1 MARIEVP
8 MPQMGESIAEGT
20 VSVWLKKVGDR
31 VERDEPIMEIS
42 TDKVDAEIPSPV
54 AGVLAEVVVNEGQ
67 TVEVGT
73 IVAYIETEA
82 GAAAAAAP
90 PAAPA
95 PAGASDHIQVPEEK
109 STVLPESTVGQ
120 VESGGGAG
128 VPADGSRVPAGATAS
143 ASTGAGN
150 GSAAAPASAAGAPL
164 GEGPHTLE
172 ERLRTKSTPLV
183 RKIAAEHN
191 VAVHQVPGTGRNGRV
206 TKEDIL
212 RYVEEQKAAPAVA
225 AAPSGA
231 PAAPTPPAQRP
242 PAPRQPAPAYEGA
255 FPWDEF
261 YGTPQHP
268 TVAAGPNDRV
278 EPASRMTQIIANN
291 MVQSRR
297 ISPHVHSYFEVDYTR
312 LDRIRAKN
320 RRLWEE
326 QGVKVTY
333 THFIAWAVARALR
346 EFPKINASYSNHE
359 IIYRA
364 EVNLGI
370 AVALDNGLIVPVVKN
385 ADELSLVGL
394 AKRVNDIA
402 TRARGKQ
409 LKPDEIQGGTFTI
422 TNPGIFG
429 TTIGFPIINQP
440 QVDILGVGGVEMR
453 PAVVQDEYGNHAIV
467 PRKRGF
473 ISLGYDHRLVNG
485 ADGDQFLARIKQ
497 LLENFPEEA

>member
-1 MARIEVP
+1 MARVEVP

-54 AGVLAEVVVNEGQ
+54 AGVLAEVVVSEGQ

-73 IVAYIETEA
+73 VVAFIETEA
-82 GAAAAAAP
+82 GAAAAA
-90 PAAPA
+90 PAAPSR
-95 PAGASDHIQVPEEK
+95 PAAGSEDHIQVPEEK
-109 STVLPESTVGQ
+109 PTAMPESAVGQ
-120 VESGGGAG
+120 AETGGAG
-128 VPADGSRVPAGATAS
+128 APADGRVPAAAS
-143 ASTGAGN
+143 AGGAQ
-150 GSAAAPASAAGAPL
+150 PQAAGAPAPSD
-164 GEGPHTLE
+164 GPASLE
-172 ERLRTKSTPLV
+172 ERLRTRSTPLV
-183 RKIAAEHN
+183 RKIAAEHQ
-191 VAVHQVPGTGRNGRV
+191 VEVHQVPGTGRNGRV

-212 RYVEEQKAAPAVA
+212 KFVEEGQKAPAAQPATV
-225 AAPSGA
+225 AAPS
-231 PAAPTPPAQRP
+231 APTPPAQRP
-242 PAPRQPAPAYEGA
+242 AAPKQAYEGA

-261 YGTPQHP
+261 YGAPQHP
-268 TVAAGPNDRV
+268 TVSAGPNDRV
-278 EPASRMTQIIANN
+278 ESASRMTQIIANN

-312 LDRIRAKN
+312 LDRVRAKN
-320 RRLWEE
+320 KKVWEE

-359 IIYRA
+359 IIYRSD
-364 EVNLGI
+364 VNLGI
-370 AVALDNGLIVPVVKN
+370 AVALDHGLIVPVIKQ

-394 AKRVNDIA
+394 ARRLNDLA
-402 TRARGKQ
+402 TRARNKQ

-440 QVDILGVGGVEMR
+440 QVAILGVGGVEMR
-453 PAVVQDEYGNHAIV
+453 AAVVSDEYGNHAVV

-485 ADGDQFLARIKQ
+485 ADGDQFLARIKH
-497 LLENFPEEA
+497 LMENFADQA

>member
-1 MARIEVP
+1 
-8 MPQMGESIAEGT
+8 
-20 VSVWLKKVGDR
+20 
-31 VERDEPIMEIS
+31 MEIS

-73 IVAYIETEA
+73 VVAYIETEA

-90 PAAPA
+90 PASAP
-95 PAGASDHIQVPEEK
+95 PAGSTDHIQVPEET
-109 STVLPESTVGQ
+109 STAMPESAVGQ
-120 VESGGGAG
+120 AETGGGAG

-143 ASTGAGN
+143 G
-150 GSAAAPASAAGAPL
+150 GSQPAAAGAPL

-212 RYVEEQKAAPAVA
+212 KYVEEGKT
-225 AAPSGA
+225 A
-231 PAAPTPPAQRP
+231 PAAQPATAGATSSPTPPAQRP
-242 PAPRQPAPAYEGA
+242 PAQPSYEGG

-261 YGTPQHP
+261 YGAPQHP
-268 TVAAGPNDRV
+268 AVSAGPNDRV

-312 LDRIRAKN
+312 LDRIRGKN
-320 RRLWEE
+320 KKLWEQ

-364 EVNLGI
+364 DVNLGI
-370 AVALDNGLIVPVVKN
+370 AVALDNGLIVPVIKQ

-394 AKRVNDIA
+394 AKRLNDIA
-402 TRARGKQ
+402 GRARSKQ

-429 TTIGFPIINQP
+429 TTIGFPIISQP
-440 QVDILGVGGVEMR
+440 QVAILGVGGVEMR
-453 PAVVQDEYGNHAIV
+453 PAVVSDEYGNHAIV

-497 LLENFPEEA
+497 LMENFPDEA

>member
-1 MARIEVP
+1 
-8 MPQMGESIAEGT
+8 MGESIAEGT

-54 AGVLAEVVVNEGQ
+54 AGVLAEVVVSEGQ

-73 IVAYIETEA
+73 VVAFIETEA

-90 PAAPA
+90 SAPEA
-95 PAGASDHIQVPEEK
+95 PAGSSDHIQVPEDK
-109 STVLPESTVGQ
+109 PYV
-120 VESGGGAG
+120 GAG
-128 VPADGSRVPAGATAS
+128 APADGSRVPAGATAS
-143 ASTGAGN
+143 GAGPN
-150 GSAAAPASAAGAPL
+150 GSATAPASAAGAPL
-164 GEGPHTLE
+164 GGGPHTLE

-191 VAVHQVPGTGRNGRV
+191 VEVHQVPGTGRNGRV
-206 TKEDIL
+206 TKDDIL
-212 RYVEEQKAAPAVA
+212 KYVETQKAAPAVA
-225 AAPSGA
+225 APS
-231 PAAPTPPAQRP
+231 APTPPAQRP
-242 PAPRQPAPAYEGA
+242 AAPAQPAYEGA

-261 YGTPQHP
+261 YGAPQHP
-268 TVAAGPNDRV
+268 TVSAGPNDRV

-312 LDRIRAKN
+312 LDRIRQKN
-320 RRLWEE
+320 KKLWEQ

-359 IIYRA
+359 IIYRGD
-364 EVNLGI
+364 VNLGI
-370 AVALDNGLIVPVVKN
+370 AVALDNGLIVPVIRQ

-394 AKRVNDIA
+394 AKRLNDIA
-402 TRARGKQ
+402 GRARSKQ

-440 QVDILGVGGVEMR
+440 QVAILGVGGVEMR
-453 PAVVQDEYGNHAIV
+453 PAVVSDEYGNHAIV

-485 ADGDQFLARIKQ
+485 ADGDQFLARVKQ
-497 LLENFPEEA
+497 LMENFPEEA

>member
-1 MARIEVP
+1 MARVEVP

-54 AGVLAEVVVNEGQ
+54 AGVLAEVVVSEGQ

-73 IVAYIETEA
+73 IVAFIETEA
-82 GAAAAAAP
+82 GATAAAVPSAPTVDTGANDHFQVPEDPPVTTRAAAAP
-90 PAAPA
+90 A
-95 PAGASDHIQVPEEK
+95 E
-109 STVLPESTVGQ
+109 T
-120 VESGGGAG
+120 GAG
-128 VPADGSRVPAGATAS
+128 VPTAATAS
-143 ASTGAGN
+143 GSGN
-150 GSAAAPASAAGAPL
+150 GSATAAGAPL
-164 GEGPHTLE
+164 GDGPHTLE

-206 TKEDIL
+206 TKDDIL
-212 RYVEEQKAAPAVA
+212 KYVETQKAAPAVA
-225 AAPSGA
+225 APSAPK
-231 PAAPTPPAQRP
+231 PPAQRP
-242 PAPRQPAPAYEGA
+242 AQPAYEGA

-261 YGTPQHP
+261 YGAPQHP
-268 TVAAGPNDRV
+268 VVSAGPNDRV

-312 LDRIRAKN
+312 LDRIRGKN
-320 RRLWEE
+320 KKLWEQ

-333 THFIAWAVARALR
+333 THFIAWSVARALR

-359 IIYRA
+359 IIYRSD
-364 EVNLGI
+364 VNLGI
-370 AVALDNGLIVPVVKN
+370 AVALDHGLIVPVIKQ

-394 AKRVNDIA
+394 ARRLNDIA
-402 TRARGKQ
+402 GRARSKQ

-440 QVDILGVGGVEMR
+440 QVAILGVGGVEMR
-453 PAVVQDEYGNHAIV
+453 PAVVSDEYGNHAIV
-467 PRKRGF
+467 PRKRGY

-497 LLENFPEEA
+497 LMENFPDEA

>member
-1 MARIEVP
+1 MARVEVP

-42 TDKVDAEIPSPV
+42 TDKVDAEIPAPV

-82 GAAAAAAP
+82 GAAASAPAA
-90 PAAPA
+90 AAPA
-95 PAGASDHIQVPEEK
+95 PAGSTDHIQVPEERP
-109 STVLPESTVGQ
+109 TTLPEAAVGQ
-120 VESGGGAG
+120 AETGGA
-128 VPADGSRVPAGATAS
+128 PAGGQSAPAGA
-143 ASTGAGN
+143 
-150 GSAAAPASAAGAPL
+150 PASSD
-164 GEGPHTLE
+164 GPASLE

-191 VAVHQVPGTGRNGRV
+191 VEVHQVPGTGRNGRV

-212 RYVEEQKAAPAVA
+212 KFVEEGAK
-225 AAPSGA
+225 A
-231 PAAPTPPAQRP
+231 PAA
-242 PAPRQPAPAYEGA
+242 QPAPAAAPATSAPRPAAPAQPAYEGG

-261 YGTPQHP
+261 YGAPQHP
-268 TVAAGPNDRV
+268 VVSAGPNDRV

-297 ISPHVHSYFEVDYTR
+297 VSPHVHSYFEVDYTR
-312 LDRIRAKN
+312 LDQVRGKN
-320 RRLWEE
+320 KRVWEE

-333 THFIAWAVARALR
+333 THFIAWSVARALR

-359 IIYRA
+359 VIYRA
-364 EVNLGI
+364 DVNLGI
-370 AVALDNGLIVPVVKN
+370 AVALDHGLIVPVIRN

-394 AKRVNDIA
+394 AKRLNDLA
-402 TRARGKQ
+402 TRARNKQ

-440 QVDILGVGGVEMR
+440 QVAILGVGGVEMR
-453 PAVVQDEYGNHAIV
+453 PAVVSDEYGNHAIV

-485 ADGDQFLARIKQ
+485 ADGDQFLARIKK
-497 LLENFPEEA
+497 LMETFPDQA

>member
-1 MARIEVP
+1 MARVEVP

-54 AGVLAEVVVNEGQ
+54 AGVLAEVVVSEGQ

-73 IVAYIETEA
+73 VVAFIETEA

-90 PAAPA
+90 AAPSA
-95 PAGASDHIQVPEEK
+95 PAGSTDHIQVPEERE
-109 STVLPESTVGQ
+109 TVMPQAAVGQ
-120 VESGGGAG
+120 AETGGGAG
-128 VPADGSRVPAGATAS
+128 VPADGRVPAAATA
-143 ASTGAGN
+143 GGD
-150 GSAAAPASAAGAPL
+150 GPAS
-164 GEGPHTLE
+164 LE

-212 RYVEEQKAAPAVA
+212 KFVEEGVK
-225 AAPSGA
+225 A
-231 PAAPTPPAQRP
+231 PAAPGAPTTPAQRP
-242 PAPRQPAPAYEGA
+242 AAPAQPAYEGG

-261 YGTPQHP
+261 YGAPQHP
-268 TVAAGPNDRV
+268 TVSAGPNDRV

-312 LDRIRAKN
+312 LDQVRAKN
-320 RRLWEE
+320 KQVWAD

-364 EVNLGI
+364 DVNLGI
-370 AVALDNGLIVPVVKN
+370 AVALDHGLIVPVIRQ

-394 AKRVNDIA
+394 AKRLNDIA
-402 TRARGKQ
+402 GRARNKQ

-440 QVDILGVGGVEMR
+440 QVAILGVGGVEMR
-453 PAVVQDEYGNHAIV
+453 PAVISDEYGNHAIV

-485 ADGDQFLARIKQ
+485 ADGDQFLARVKQ
-497 LLENFPEEA
+497 LMESFPDQA

>member
-42 TDKVDAEIPSPV
+42 TDKVDAEIPSPA
-54 AGVLAEVVVNEGQ
+54 AGTLVEVVVVEGQ

-73 IVAYIETEA
+73 VVAYIETEA
-82 GAAAAAAP
+82 GAAAAAA
-90 PAAPA
+90 APA
-95 PAGASDHIQVPEEK
+95 PAPAEPA
-109 STVLPESTVGQ
+109 
-120 VESGGGAG
+120 AG
-128 VPADGSRVPAGATAS
+128 VPGERPTALPE
-143 ASTGAGN
+143 
-150 GSAAAPASAAGAPL
+150 AAAGQGEARPPAQGTPREEPAAAAASPAASEDG
-164 GEGPHTLE
+164 GPQSLE
-172 ERLRTKSTPLV
+172 ERLRTRSTPLV
-183 RKIAAEHN
+183 RKIAAEHGVE
-191 VAVHQVPGTGRNGRV
+191 VAAVQGTGRGGRV

-212 RYVEEQKAAPAVA
+212 RHVQEGPKAPAA
-225 AAPSGA
+225 QPQGAPSGA
-231 PAAPTPPAQRP
+231 PAQRP
-242 PAPRQPAPAYEGA
+242 AAPRPQAAPSYEGG

-261 YGTPQHP
+261 FGAPQHP
-268 TVAAGPNDRV
+268 TVQAGPGDRV

-312 LDRIRAKN
+312 LDHIRAKSK
-320 RRLWEE
+320 RLWEE

-346 EFPKINASYSNHE
+346 EHPKLNASYSNHE
-359 IIYRA
+359 VILRA

-370 AVALDNGLIVPVVKN
+370 AVALDNGLIVPVIRG
-385 ADELSLVGL
+385 ADELSLVGM
-394 AKRVNDIA
+394 AKRLNDIA
-402 TRARGKQ
+402 TRARSKK
-409 LKPDEIQGGTFTI
+409 LSPDEIQGGTFTI

-440 QVDILGVGGVEMR
+440 QVAIMGVGGVEMR
-453 PAVVQDEYGNHAIV
+453 PAVISDEYGNHAIV
-467 PRKRGF
+467 ARKRGY

-485 ADGDQFLARIKQ
+485 ADGDQFLARVKQ
-497 LLENFPEEA
+497 MLETFPEQA

>member
-1 MARIEVP
+1 
-8 MPQMGESIAEGT
+8 MGESIAEGT

-42 TDKVDAEIPSPV
+42 TDKVDAEIPSPI

-73 IVAYIETEA
+73 VVAYIETEA
-82 GAAAAAAP
+82 GAAAASAP
-90 PAAPA
+90 SAAPA
-95 PAGASDHIQVPEEK
+95 PGSTDHIQVPGEQET
-109 STVLPESTVGQ
+109 SMPESAVGQ
-120 VESGGGAG
+120 VESGGGGG
-128 VPADGSRVPAGATAS
+128 VPADGRGRAEPVGTAVSGAGA
-143 ASTGAGN
+143 GAGQ
-150 GSAAAPASAAGAPL
+150 AAGPPVPSDGPAS
-164 GEGPHTLE
+164 LE
-172 ERLRTKSTPLV
+172 DRLRTKSTPLV

-191 VAVHQVPGTGRNGRV
+191 VEVHQVPGTGRNGRV

-212 RYVEEQKAAPAVA
+212 KFVEEGAKAPAAQPAVA
-225 AAPSGA
+225 AAPSA
-231 PAAPTPPAQRP
+231 PGAPTPPAQRP
-242 PAPRQPAPAYEGA
+242 SAPAQPAYEGP

-261 YGTPQHP
+261 YGAPQHP
-268 TVAAGPNDRV
+268 TVSAGPNDRV
-278 EPASRMTQIIANN
+278 ESASRMTQIIANN

-312 LDRIRAKN
+312 LDQVRARNKKV
-320 RRLWEE
+320 WAD

-370 AVALDNGLIVPVVKN
+370 AVALDNGLIVPVIRN

-394 AKRVNDIA
+394 AKRLNDLA
-402 TRARGKQ
+402 TRARNKQ

-429 TTIGFPIINQP
+429 TTIGFPIISQP
-440 QVDILGVGGVEMR
+440 QVAILGVGGVEMR
-453 PAVVQDEYGNHAIV
+453 PAVISDEYGNHAIV
-467 PRKRGF
+467 ARKRGF

-497 LLENFPEEA
+497 IMETFADQA